1 MPIFQEPEKL
11 QQRVHLHLLK
21 APVTFV
27 EDQNMT
33 SDAWK
38 ETFMIPLADLAVI
51 FVVFQNAEHVT
62 MAKMEQSREIIRMS
76 TVFRF
81 RINQEQGP
89 KKFLRKSHVMTALE
103 RDTMIDAGLLM
114 IHSAGLVAIIVE
126 NHNVEF
132 ALVGLPEQSPT
143 ETRIF
148 IALISKIFHLR
159 KQQCGFI
166 R

>member
-1 MPIFQEPEKL
+1 MSIFKEPEKL
-11 QQRVHLHLLK
+11 RHRVHLHLLK
-21 APVTFV
+21 LPVTFV
-27 EDQNMT
+27 EDQNLT

-51 FVVFQNAEHVT
+51 FAVFQNAEHVT
-62 MAKMEQSREIIRMS
+62 MAKMEPSREIIRMS

-81 RINQEQGP
+81 QINKEKRP
-89 KKFLRKSHVMTALE
+89 KKILRQSLVMIALK

-114 IHSAGLVAIIVE
+114 IHSAGLVAITVE

-132 ALVGLPEQSPT
+132 AIVGLPEQSPT
-143 ETRIF
+143 ETRIY